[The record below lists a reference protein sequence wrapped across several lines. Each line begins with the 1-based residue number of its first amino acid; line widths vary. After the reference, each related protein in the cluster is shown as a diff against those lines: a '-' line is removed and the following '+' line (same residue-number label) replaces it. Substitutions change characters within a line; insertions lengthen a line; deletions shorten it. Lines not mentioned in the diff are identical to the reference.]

1 MTKIFVN
8 GCFDLLHRGHLAL
21 LNHAKSQGDYL
32 LVAIDSDQRV
42 AQHKGSSRPVNDQ
55 ITRKLILE
63 NLKAVD
69 QVKIFASDQELI
81 DIIQAYQPDVMIV
94 GGDWRGR
101 SVIGSQYAKSLV
113 FFDRIDDEST
123 TKTIENYLDRRHL
136 SR

>member
-69 QVKIFASDQELI
+69 QELI